1 MTRKIGIYPGTFDP
15 LHDGHLAFATQ
26 ALEACGLDEVVFL
39 PETSPREKPNA
50 TFIQQRVAHMNAAT
64 KHINGT
70 SVVHLNNERF
80 TVKDTLPLLRQQFSD
95 CELSLFVGSDVV
107 RTFLYR
113 WKDLDRLLREMPI
126 VIGMRAGHTPDEMA
140 AVIDSLEKDYGFAIR
155 YTLIFAP
162 YAELS
167 SSQIREASSAI

>member
-15 LHDGHLAFATQ
+15 LHSGHLAFATQ
-26 ALEACGLDEVVFL
+26 ALEVCGLDEVVFL
-39 PETSPREKPNA
+39 PEELPREKPGVA
-50 TFIQQRVAHMNAAT
+50 SIHERVAHMNAAT
-64 KHINGT
+64 EHLEGM

-80 TVKDTLPLLRQQFSD
+80 TVHDTLPLLRQRFSE

-113 WKDLDRLLREMPI
+113 WKDLDTLLREMPI
-126 VIGMRAGHTPDEMA
+126 VIGMRVGHSEDEMV
-140 AVIDSLEKDYGFAIR
+140 AVIDSLEKDYGFSIR

-162 YAELS
+162 YAEMS
-167 SSQIREASSAI
+167 SSQIREALRTS